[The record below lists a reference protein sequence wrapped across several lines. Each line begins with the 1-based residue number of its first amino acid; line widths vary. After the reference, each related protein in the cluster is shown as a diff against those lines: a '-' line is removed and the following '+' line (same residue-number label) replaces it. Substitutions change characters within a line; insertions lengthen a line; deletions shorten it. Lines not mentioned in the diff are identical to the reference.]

1 MYIILIFSIKLSTY
15 MMKIGYRVILA
26 NQMLLYGYTNIIYY
40 IFTLFYIYV
49 CKYIIYFNISQ
60 IVNYRKKYI

>member
-1 MYIILIFSIKLSTY
+1 